1 MRLGYE
7 LKEAAK
13 ISWVAINSNR
23 LRAALTTLGIV
34 IGVATVSLMGSA
46 IAGLTQT
53 FEDSLSLL
61 GTDVLFVQKFNW
73 ATGGGDWREMRNRR
87 DITLRDAKRLER
99 ELSMAQAVSVEAQSN
114 GLVSYEERSASSAAI
129 VGANENTAMVRGF
142 LLADGRYFSEADVDG
157 LRPVCILG
165 SSLAEN
171 LFPRFSP
178 LGERIKIRGKKYEVI
193 GVLEKLGGFLFGD
206 VDNQVMVP
214 ITRFVSDFAYN
225 PDVNISV
232 KAVNT
237 ELLDDTRIEV
247 RGIMRKIRRLGPG
260 DKDDFAVNQQDML
273 MDAFMQTGGT
283 IAAGGLLITGLSLLV
298 GGIGIMNIM
307 FVSVIERTKEIGLR
321 KALGAK
327 RRTILIQF
335 LLEASFICLFGGLLG
350 LGIAYPITLLMQQVF
365 PATLAWPVVLTALLV
380 SIFTGVIS
388 GYLPAFRASKL
399 NPVDALRQD

>member
-1 MRLGYE
+1 MKLGYE
-7 LKEAAK
+7 LSEAAK
-13 ISWVAINSNR
+13 ISWIAINSNK

-46 IAGLTQT
+46 IAGLTRT

-61 GTDVLFVQKFNW
+61 GTDVRFVQKFNW
-73 ATGGGDWREMRNRR
+73 ASKGNWREMRNRR

-114 GLVSYEERSASSAAI
+114 GPVAFEERSTSSAAI

-142 LLADGRYFSEADVDG
+142 LLADGRFFSAAEVDG

-165 SSLAEN
+165 STLAEN
-171 LFPRFSP
+171 LFPLRSL
-178 LGERIKIRGKKYEVI
+178 LGERIKIRGKKYEVV

-206 VDNQVMVP
+206 ADNQVMVP
-214 ITRFVSDFAYN
+214 ITRFVTDFAYN
-225 PDVNISV
+225 PDVSISV
-232 KAVNT
+232 KAVNAA
-237 ELLDDTRIEV
+237 LLDDTRIEV
-247 RGIMRKIRRLGPG
+247 RGIMRKIRRLAPG
-260 DKDDFAVNQQDML
+260 DDDDFAVNQQDML
-273 MDAFMQTGGT
+273 MDVFKQTGGS

-335 LLEASFICLFGGLLG
+335 LLESSFICLFGGLLG
-350 LGIAYPITLLMQQVF
+350 LAIAFPITLLLQTVF
-365 PATLAWPVVLTALLV
+365 PATLSWPVVLTALLV
-380 SIFTGVIS
+380 SILTGIVS

-399 NPVDALRQD
+399 NPVDALRQE

>member
-1 MRLGYE
+1 MKWGYE
-7 LKEAAK
+7 LTEAAK
-13 ISWVAINSNR
+13 ISWVAINSNK

-46 IAGLTQT
+46 IAGLTKT
-53 FEDSLSLL
+53 FEESLSLL

-73 ATGGGDWREMRNRR
+73 ASRGDWREMRNRR
-87 DITLRDAKRLER
+87 DITLKDAKRLER

-114 GLVSYEERSASSAAI
+114 GPVSFEERSASSAAI

-142 LLADGRYFSEADVDG
+142 LLAKGRFFSAAEVDG

-165 SSLAEN
+165 SSLADN
-171 LFPRFSP
+171 LFPRRSP
-178 LGERIKIRGKKYEVI
+178 LGERIKIRGKKYEVV

-206 VDNQVMVP
+206 ADNQVMVP

-225 PDVNISV
+225 PDVSISV
-232 KAVNT
+232 KAVNAA
-237 ELLDDTRIEV
+237 LLDDTRIEV
-247 RGIMRKIRRLGPG
+247 RGIMRKIRRLAPG

-273 MDAFMQTGGT
+273 MDVFKQTGGS

-327 RRTILIQF
+327 RRTRPGC
-335 LLEASFICLFGGLLG
+335 ECRRS
-350 LGIAYPITLLMQQVF
+350 MF
-365 PATLAWPVVLTALLV
+365 PEP
-380 SIFTGVIS
+380 
-388 GYLPAFRASKL
+388 YL
-399 NPVDALRQD
+399 